1 MQAAGAT
8 DLVLFS
14 TLEILVVVQV
24 HQLAFG
30 AVDDVCDCKSVEHD
44 LMMVAMVVREE
55 DAQAFFI
62 VSGGE
67 AFGISEVIS
76 GESFDGA
83 LDFGGYPAVG
93 HSWRHDEVS
102 NLKDNVSWVSGSCE
116 LFDAARHLSNTECHY
131 IAMTCLID

>member
-24 HQLAFG
+24 DQLAFG

-76 GESFDGA
+76 GP
-83 LDFGGYPAVG
+83 LILVG
-93 HSWRHDEVS
+93 IPP
-102 NLKDNVSWVSGSCE
+102 LG
-116 LFDAARHLSNTECHY
+116 
-131 IAMTCLID
+131 IAGDMTRCQI